1 MWVIDPGAANQL
13 RSFAMVTSLFSASSL
28 HKKKSWWLL
37 SRPEYFASASRSVPT
52 TTFLHIFHFTRRT
65 GKKVIYLLWDYSLG
79 SRSVSITTFLHIFH
93 CTRKS
98 GNKVIYFLWDYSLGQ
113 RRKYDSD
120 HILTF
125 SSDRNADNKFM

>member
-1 MWVIDPGAANQL
+1 
-13 RSFAMVTSLFSASSL
+13 MVTSLFSASSL

-65 GKKVIYLLWDYSLG
+65 GKKVIY
-79 SRSVSITTFLHIFH
+79 
-93 CTRKS
+93 
-98 GNKVIYFLWDYSLGQ
+98 FLWDYSLGQ